1 MANIFTDMSK
11 VSNMDFPLA
20 INRQSAFPLDLRG
33 YHLTL
38 ESAKTYA
45 KTHATAY
52 VGQIITVAEGGKA
65 DIYKIANKNGDLEL
79 VGSSSVFVGAGVPG
93 ADVNK
98 YEQGALYLNTTDGH
112 LHVNKAVKTAAA
124 EWVQLVNAEDI
135 SALGGGDML
144 KSVYAASAKDMPEKT
159 GYVDKALLADTA
171 TVATTATKLSAKQN
185 ISITGDIT
193 AGAVKFDGSGAVEL
207 AAVLPNTGTAGDYI
221 GVTTDAKGRVTA
233 GTKSI
238 TQDKVDGLAA
248 KLGELEAKDTELAEQ
263 ITTLGSTSD
272 TKYVPKTDLVA
283 TGGTASQKQKVPQ
296 LNDNGKLDISFIP
309 ALELSN
315 VYTTASADKP
325 ETCDKAAEAQAGDIC
340 LTGSDTVTAWIL
352 TKAPGTTH
360 GNWKK
365 LAAFDESAINGLI
378 DTKVN
383 PVSQAVEGVKTSVS
397 ELTEK
402 VSALEKTAESH
413 ITKDDLSKYT
423 YVITAANAAG
433 LFV

>member
-1 MANIFTDMSK
+1 MANTFTDMSK
-11 VSNMDFPLA
+11 VTNMDFPLA

-65 DIYKIANKNGDLEL
+65 DIYKIANTAGDLEL
-79 VGSSSVFVGAGVPG
+79 VGSSSVLVGASAPDAG
-93 ADVNK
+93 ANK

-144 KSVYAASAKDMPEKT
+144 KSVYAATAKDMEGKT

-171 TVATTATKLSAKQN
+171 TTATTATKLGTKQN
-185 ISITGDIT
+185 ISITGDVT
-193 AGAVKFDGSGAVEL
+193 AAAVAFDGS
-207 AAVLPNTGTAGDYI
+207 AAVVLNATLPGVGTAGDYV

-233 GTKSI
+233 GTATI
-238 TQDKVDGLAA
+238 AQDKVDGLAD
-248 KLGELEAKDTELAEQ
+248 KLGALEAKDTELAEQ
-263 ITTLGSTSD
+263 ITELGKTSD
-272 TKYVPKTDLVA
+272 GKYVPKADLVA
-283 TGGTASQKQKVPQ
+283 TGGTDAQKQKVPQ
-296 LNDNGKLDISFIP
+296 LNNNGKLDISFIP

-315 VYTTASADKP
+315 VYTTAQADKP

-340 LTGSDTVTAWIL
+340 LAGSEAVTAWIL

-360 GNWKK
+360 DNWKK

-378 DTKVN
+378 DAKVN
-383 PVSQAVEGVKTSVS
+383 PVSQKVTTVENSVT
-397 ELTEK
+397 ELTKK
-402 VSALEKTAESH
+402 VTDLEKAGH
-413 ITKDDLSKYT
+413 ITKDDLSNYT

-433 LFV
+433 AFS

>member
-1 MANIFTDMSK
+1 MANTFTDMSR
-11 VSNMDFPLA
+11 VTNMDFPLA

-65 DIYKIANKNGDLEL
+65 DIYKIANAAGDLEL
-79 VGSSSVFVGAGVPG
+79 VGSSSVLVGAGAPDAG
-93 ADVNK
+93 ANK

-112 LHVNKAVKTAAA
+112 LHVNKAVKTSAA
-124 EWVQLVNAEDI
+124 EWVQLVNSEDI

-144 KSVYAASAKDMPEKT
+144 KSVYAATAKDMPEKV
-159 GYVDKALLADTA
+159 GYVDKALLADAA
-171 TVATTATKLSAKQN
+171 TTATTATKLSTKQN
-185 ISITGDIT
+185 ISITGDVT
-193 AGAVKFDGSGAVEL
+193 AEAVAFDGSGAVALE
-207 AAVLPNTGTAGDYI
+207 AVLSNVGESGDYI
-221 GVTTDAKGRVTA
+221 GVTVDTKGRVIA
-233 GTKSI
+233 GTATI
-238 TQDKVDGLAA
+238 AQDKVTGLTG
-248 KLGELEAKDTELAEQ
+248 KLETLEAKDIELAGQITELGKDSAN
-263 ITTLGSTSD
+263 
-272 TKYVPKTDLVA
+272 KYVPKADLVA
-283 TGGTASQKQKVPQ
+283 VGGTVTQKQKVPQ

-315 VYTTASADKP
+315 VYTTAQADKP

-340 LTGSDTVTAWIL
+340 LAGSEAVTAWIL

-378 DTKVN
+378 DMKL
-383 PVSQAVEGVKTSVS
+383 TSINQSIETVTGNVT
-397 ELTEK
+397 ELTGR
-402 VSALEKTAESH
+402 VTNLEKAAKSH
-413 ITKDDLSKYT
+413 ITKADLSTYT

-433 LFV
+433 SFS

>member
-1 MANIFTDMSK
+1 MANTFTDMSK
-11 VSNMDFPLA
+11 VTNMDFPLA

-38 ESAKTYA
+38 ESAKAYA

-65 DIYKIANKNGDLEL
+65 DIYKIANTAGDLEL
-79 VGSSSVFVGAGVPG
+79 VGSSSVLVGAGTPDAG
-93 ADVNK
+93 ANK

-124 EWVQLVNAEDI
+124 EWVQLVNSEDI

-144 KSVYAASAKDMPEKT
+144 KSVYAATATESGKT

-171 TVATTATKLSAKQN
+171 TSATTATKLGTKQN
-185 ISITGDIT
+185 ISITGDVT
-193 AGAVKFDGSGAVEL
+193 AAAQAFDGS
-207 AAVLPNTGTAGDYI
+207 AAVVLNATLSNVGTAGDYV
-221 GVTTDAKGRVTA
+221 GVTTDEKGRVTA
-233 GTKSI
+233 GTATI
-238 TQDKVDGLAA
+238 AQDKVTGLAD
-248 KLGELEAKDTELAEQ
+248 KLEALEAKDTELAGQ
-263 ITTLGSTSD
+263 ITKLGNDSA

-283 TGGTASQKQKVPQ
+283 VGGTEAQKQKVPQ
-296 LNDNGKLDISFIP
+296 LNNNGKLDISFIP

-315 VYTTASADKP
+315 VYTTTQADKP

-340 LTGSDTVTAWIL
+340 LTGSDTVSAWIL

-378 DTKVN
+378 DTKLT
-383 PVSQAVEGVKTSVS
+383 PVIQKVTAAEKSVEK
-397 ELTEK
+397 LTEK
-402 VSALEKTAESH
+402 VTTLEKAAESH
-413 ITKDDLSKYT
+413 ITKADLSTYT

-433 LFV
+433 SFS

>member
-1 MANIFTDMSK
+1 MANTFTDMSK
-11 VSNMDFPLA
+11 VTNMDFPLA

-65 DIYKIANKNGDLEL
+65 DIYKIANEAGDLEL
-79 VGSSSVFVGAGVPG
+79 VGSSSVLVGAGAPDAG
-93 ADVNK
+93 ANK
-98 YEQGALYLNTTDGH
+98 YEQGALYLNTADGH

-144 KSVYAASAKDMPEKT
+144 KSVYAATAKDMDGKA

-171 TVATTATKLSAKQN
+171 TTATTATKLSTKRD
-185 ISITGDIT
+185 ISITGDVT
-193 AGAVKFDGSGAVEL
+193 AAAVAFDGSGAVAL
-207 AAVLPNTGTAGDYI
+207 AATLSSVGKAGDYV
-221 GVTTDAKGRVTA
+221 GVTVDAKGRVTA
-233 GTKSI
+233 GTATI
-238 TQDKVDGLAA
+238 AQDKVTGLAD
-248 KLGELEAKDTELAEQ
+248 KLEALEAKDTELAGQ
-263 ITTLGSTSD
+263 ITELGKDSA

-283 TGGTASQKQKVPQ
+283 TGGTEAQKQKVPQ
-296 LNDNGKLDISFIP
+296 LNNNGKLDISFIP

-315 VYTTASADKP
+315 VYTTAQADKP

-340 LTGSDTVTAWIL
+340 LAGSEAVTAWIL

-378 DTKVN
+378 DAKLTNVN
-383 PVSQAVEGVKTSVS
+383 QNIETVTNNVAK
-397 ELTEK
+397 LTEK
-402 VSALEKTAESH
+402 VTTLEKAAESH
-413 ITKDDLSKYT
+413 ITKADLSTYT

-433 LFV
+433 SFS